1 MIPTRRLVSAA
12 SVAAASAA
20 VLLSAGG
27 AAPAAPSQ
35 APEACEGLVRI
46 AEAPGPDGTAAPDE
60 DALRLVA
67 CGTEAAVSEEGADGT
82 AGYDCVVYTEPT
94 AEHAPDEGA
103 LEALEPTLQDRC
115 AELQPAG

>member
-1 MIPTRRLVSAA
+1 MTLTRRLVSAA

-27 AAPAAPSQ
+27 AAGGAAPSQ
-35 APEACEGLVRI
+35 APEACDGFLRI

-67 CGTEAAVSEEGADGT
+67 CETEAALSVDGADGT
-82 AGYDCVVYTEPT
+82 AEYDCVVFTEPT
-94 AEHAPDEGA
+94 AERAPDEGA
-103 LEALEPTLQDRC
+103 LEALEDRC